1 MYPLIILVL
10 WYLYPNGMK
19 NTVEVFKNKTKEYS
33 KNILL
38 NAMYYYTYVQDYM
51 NNNDDKNMEIKIYKI
66 IYLNGEYEEDVTNN
80 TFPLQNKEGGYYE
93 IIYFNKG
100 KKYRIVIK
108 NINDWDK
115 NIIFK
120 KIENKQGFLS
130 AEIKGENFVDDVTEL
145 VNEYLGPNLDF
156 HNNNLLPKDMRLN
169 KKWEELMIMDNEAN
183 EYTIL
188 PDDKTFGGFISVYKE
203 D

>member
-66 IYLNGEYEEDVTNN
+66 IYLNGEYEEDVTN
-80 TFPLQNKEGGYYE
+80 TFPLQNKESGYYE

-108 NINDWDK
+108 NINNWNK

-120 KIENKQGFLS
+120 EIENKQGFLS

-156 HNNNLLPKDMRLN
+156 HNNNLLPKYMRLN

-188 PDDKTFGGFISVYKE
+188 PDDKTFGGFITVNKE

>member
-33 KNILL
+33 TNILL

-66 IYLNGEYEEDVTNN
+66 IYLNGEYEEDVTN
-80 TFPLQNKEGGYYE
+80 TFPLQNKESGYYE

-108 NINDWDK
+108 NINNWNK

-120 KIENKQGFLS
+120 EIENKQGFLS

-183 EYTIL
+183 EYIIL
-188 PDDKTFGGFISVYKE
+188 PDDKSFGGFISVNKE

>member
-1 MYPLIILVL
+1 MYPLIILIL
-10 WYLYPNGMK
+10 WYVYPNGMK
-19 NTVEVFKNKTKEYS
+19 NTVEIFKNKTK
-33 KNILL
+33 NIFLY
-38 NAMYYYTYVQDYM
+38 AMYYYTYVQDYM
-51 NNNDDKNMEIKIYKI
+51 NKNDYKNMEIKIYKI
-66 IYLNGEYEEDVTNN
+66 IYLNGEYEEDVTN

-93 IIYFNKG
+93 IIYLNKG

-108 NINDWDK
+108 NINNWNK

-120 KIENKQGFLS
+120 EIENKQGFLS
-130 AEIKGENFVDDVTEL
+130 AEIKGENFIDDVTEL

-188 PDDKTFGGFISVYKE
+188 PDDKTFGGFITVNKE
-203 D
+203 N

>member
-1 MYPLIILVL
+1 MYPLIILIL

-66 IYLNGEYEEDVTNN
+66 IYLNGEYEEDVTN
-80 TFPLQNKEGGYYE
+80 TFPLQNKEDGYYE

-108 NINDWDK
+108 NINNWNK

-120 KIENKQGFLS
+120 EIENKQGFLS

-188 PDDKTFGGFISVYKE
+188 PDDKTFGGFISVNKE

>member
-1 MYPLIILVL
+1 MYPLIILIL

-33 KNILL
+33 TNILL

-66 IYLNGEYEEDVTNN
+66 IYLNGEYEEDVTN
-80 TFPLQNKEGGYYE
+80 TFPLQNKESGYYE

-108 NINDWDK
+108 NINNWNK

-120 KIENKQGFLS
+120 EIENKQGFLS

-169 KKWEELMIMDNEAN
+169 KKWKELMIMDNEAN

-188 PDDKTFGGFISVYKE
+188 PDDKTFGGFITVNKE

>member
-1 MYPLIILVL
+1 MYPLIILIL

-33 KNILL
+33 TNILL

-66 IYLNGEYEEDVTNN
+66 IYLNGEYEEDVTN
-80 TFPLQNKEGGYYE
+80 TFPLQNKEDGYYE

-108 NINDWDK
+108 NINNWNK

-120 KIENKQGFLS
+120 EIENKQGFLS

-188 PDDKTFGGFISVYKE
+188 PDDKTFGGFITVNKE

>member
-1 MYPLIILVL
+1 MYPLIILIL

-66 IYLNGEYEEDVTNN
+66 IYLNGEYEEDVTN
-80 TFPLQNKEGGYYE
+80 TFPLQNKEDGYYE

-108 NINDWDK
+108 NINNWNK

-120 KIENKQGFLS
+120 EIENKQGFLS

-156 HNNNLLPKDMRLN
+156 HNNNLLPKYMRLN

-188 PDDKTFGGFISVYKE
+188 PDDKTFGGFITVNKE